1 MRTKLYFS
9 LFVAFVIIVVNYYAN
24 FYQIYWLFPWFDIP
38 MHISGGFMVA
48 LFAQTSMDY
57 FIETNYLSRVVNF
70 LNFNKKRIFW
80 TMFSVILVGV
90 VWEGVEWFF
99 GVTDGLGPISR
110 LDTIKDVIDDII
122 GGVLGIWF
130 WNSLFNKK
138 YTKINDK
145 QQSGGQN

>member
-1 MRTKLYFS
+1 
-9 LFVAFVIIVVNYYAN
+9 
-24 FYQIYWLFPWFDIP
+24 
-38 MHISGGFMVA
+38 MVA

-138 YTKINDK
+138 YTKINKDGK
-145 QQSGGQN
+145 

>member
-1 MRTKLYFS
+1 
-9 LFVAFVIIVVNYYAN
+9 
-24 FYQIYWLFPWFDIP
+24 
-38 MHISGGFMVA
+38 
-48 LFAQTSMDY
+48 
-57 FIETNYLSRVVNF
+57 
-70 LNFNKKRIFW
+70 
-80 TMFSVILVGV
+80 MFSVILVGV